1 MERISEKKCGYG
13 DGLLS
18 VVVMSFFLFLSLV
31 SCTALLDAV
40 GAFGAAV
47 TGEST

>member
-1 MERISEKKCGYG
+1 MERISEKCGYG

-18 VVVMSFFLFLSLV
+18 VIVMSVFFV
-31 SCTALLDAV
+31 PCTASLDAV
-40 GAFGAAV
+40 GALGAAV

>member
-1 MERISEKKCGYG
+1 MERISGKKCGYG

-18 VVVMSFFLFLSLV
+18 VVVMSLFFSLV
-31 SCTALLDAV
+31 PCRALLDAV
-40 GAFGAAV
+40 GALGAAV